1 MTSLRATIR
10 LIRFLLATGF
20 YYSVILLGNAFSIFG
35 ADKKL
40 WASFARKKWGKSVA
54 KIIGMRIHIE
64 GTPPS
69 PPFFLV
75 ANHLS
80 YIDTW
85 VLFSAAKGTFIAKS
99 DIKDWPIA
107 GFVLSTSGLIFVDRS
122 KRSDVA
128 RVNAEITTHLTS
140 TQGIFLFPESTTSS
154 GERVL
159 PFKSSLFQYP
169 AQAEIPVSVATITYT
184 CDNKDVD
191 CSRELCWWDD
201 TPFPN
206 HFWNV
211 LKIKQFNAHVTFSA
225 EKLSSTNRKELAQRS
240 FEIVEDHFKPVNQP
254 QIHEEKTGSVIV

>member
-20 YYSVILLGNAFSIFG
+20 YYSVILLGNACSIFG
-35 ADKKL
+35 VDKKG
-40 WASFARKKWGKSVA
+40 WASFARNKWGRSIA
-54 KIIGMRIHIE
+54 NIIGMRIHIQ
-64 GTPPS
+64 GTPPT

-80 YIDTW
+80 YIDVW

-99 DIKDWPIA
+99 DIRDWPIA

-128 RVNAEITTHLTS
+128 RVNEEITTHLTP
-140 TQGIFLFPESTTSS
+140 TQGIFLFPESTTSN
-154 GERVL
+154 GEGVL

-169 AQAEIPVSVATITYT
+169 AQEEIPISVATITYS
-184 CDNKDVD
+184 CSNKNVN

-201 TPFPN
+201 TPFPK

-211 LKIKQFNAHVTFSA
+211 LKIKQFDAHVTFSS
-225 EKLSSTNRKELAQRS
+225 EKLTSTNRKELAQQS
-240 FEIVEDHFKPVNQP
+240 FKIVEDHFKPVNQLK
-254 QIHEEKTGSVIV
+254 IHE